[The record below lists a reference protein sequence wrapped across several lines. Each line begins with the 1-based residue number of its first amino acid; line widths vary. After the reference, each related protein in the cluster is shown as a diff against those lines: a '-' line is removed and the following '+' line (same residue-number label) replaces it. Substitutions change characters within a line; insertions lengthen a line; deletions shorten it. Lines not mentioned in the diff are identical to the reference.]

1 MAINTRTEYALR
13 ALIEMV
19 DKREEAISA
28 REICQRQELP
38 KKYVEHLLS
47 GLKGAG
53 LITSSPGS
61 HGGYVLA
68 VKPSD
73 INIATVMD
81 AVGDNSLDP
90 ACTGGKDSF
99 CLGSPCGLSSVFNKL
114 SKDLRKVLSSYTLE
128 DFHAGYT
135 KQTSK
140 GKK

>member
-1 MAINTRTEYALR
+1 
-13 ALIEMV
+13 
-19 DKREEAISA
+19 
-28 REICQRQELP
+28 
-38 KKYVEHLLS
+38 VEHLLS

-90 ACTGGKDSF
+90 ACSGTRDSF
-99 CLGSPCGLSSVFNKL
+99 CLGSACGLSQVFNKL
-114 SKDLRKVLSSYTLE
+114 SKDLRKVLTSYTLD
-128 DFHAGYT
+128 DFYYSYS